1 MHTRLIV
8 LGGGGHAKVRVDSL
22 RASGRRVAYCVD
34 NTDIDELADV
44 PMLHGDHHLTLLRD
58 QGYDQAFVAIGD
70 NASRHRLGLM
80 LQAMGYELI
89 STIHPSATISPSSVL
104 GAGVAVMAGA
114 VINASARIGAMAIFN
129 TGAVVDHDCVLG
141 VATHLGPTSALAG
154 NVHVGDE
161 SFLGVGS
168 KVIPGLTIGHRV
180 CVGAGAVV
188 VGDIPDDTLAKG
200 VPAQWI

>member
-1 MHTRLIV
+1 MHTRLIL
-8 LGGGGHAKVRVDSL
+8 LGGGGHAKVCIDNLS
-22 RASGRRVAYCVD
+22 ASGRRVAYCVD
-34 NTDIDELADV
+34 NTGMDKLGDV
-44 PMLHGDHHLTLLRD
+44 PMLHGDHHLTLLHD

-70 NASRHRLGLM
+70 NALRHRLGLM

-89 STIHPSATISPSSVL
+89 SAIHPNATISPSAVL

-114 VINASARIGAMAIFN
+114 VINASARIGAMAIIN

-141 VATHLGPTSALAG
+141 EATHLGPISALAG

-168 KVIPGLTIGHRV
+168 KVIPGVTIGHRV

-188 VGDIPDDTLAKG
+188 VCDIPDDTLAKG
-200 VPAQWI
+200 VPARWI